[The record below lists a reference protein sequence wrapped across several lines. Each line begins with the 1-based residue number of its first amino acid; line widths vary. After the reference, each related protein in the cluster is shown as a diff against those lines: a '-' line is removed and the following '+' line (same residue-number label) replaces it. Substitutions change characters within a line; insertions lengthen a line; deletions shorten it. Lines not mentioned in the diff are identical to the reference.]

1 MRYITAGCLI
11 LASLTAF
18 AADDYREVHELSVTA
33 DGLGTLVI
41 DADSGSLDV
50 RGVAGEDNV
59 KVWATII
66 VDNADEDEGRKF
78 VSKRVELR
86 LDRDDDSAR
95 LVARVKQPML
105 RWGSGGRID
114 IEVVAPPTVALR
126 IDDGSGPIDVADFV
140 ADVSIDDGSGS
151 IDVRSVGNLEI
162 DDGSGS
168 IEVKGASGDVY
179 VNDGSGSL
187 TIENVGGSVTIDDG
201 SGSIRVKDVA
211 RDLIIIDSGSGSVS
225 FSGIEGTVEQDD

>member
-18 AADDYREVHELSVTA
+18 ATDDYREVHELSVTA
-33 DGLGTLVI
+33 DGLGILVI

-50 RGVAGEDNV
+50 RGVAGADSI

-105 RWGSGGRID
+105 RWDSGGRID
-114 IEVVAPPTVALR
+114 IEVVAPPTVGLR

-151 IDVRSVGNLEI
+151 IDVHSVGSLEI

-168 IEVKGASGDVY
+168 IEVNGALGDVY

-211 RDLIIIDSGSGSVS
+211 GDLIIIDSGSGSVS